1 MPRAAAWLTEW
12 SEANVQKAD
21 AREITGTLAL
31 IEAAHTI

>member
-1 MPRAAAWLTEW
+1 MARAAAWLTEW

-21 AREITGTLAL
+21 VREIAGIAL